1 MKNCEVIRGIGE
13 SPIQTATQL
22 NNCFFSKIRKEKGE
36 VMRRIGENQMQ
47 KKKKIV
53 DDLHPLHVLPIQYDA
68 QVDGRRPCDVGKT
81 VAF

>member
-47 KKKKIV
+47 KKKKNSRRSS
-53 DDLHPLHVLPIQYDA
+53 PIA
-68 QVDGRRPCDVGKT
+68 CT
-81 VAF
+81 INSI